1 MNVSRILKFK
11 LYSRWKVGMGSELAV
26 VIETAVVVVCDV
38 VFVEVTSVHWQS
50 NQSSLLNWAYKL
62 IKTLGPSTE

>member
-1 MNVSRILKFK
+1 MKFK

-50 NQSSLLNWAYKL
+50 NQSSLLNWAYK
-62 IKTLGPSTE
+62 